1 MYGVLYGD
9 VLSHLIVR
17 TDALLRSRAEPYAR
31 TVEVSNRKSSTS
43 KRAVVFTMSP
53 GGGVGDTVKTSYA
66 TVDVI
71 ANDEGD
77 TADLM
82 NLVLALATSRGVGG
96 MVDGQPLLSATING
110 GPNSDPAADGF
121 FKQTAELELQHRG
134 VNL

>member
-1 MYGVLYGD
+1 MFGVVYSD
-9 VLSHLIVR
+9 VLSHLIIR
-17 TDALLRSRAEPYAR
+17 TDALLRSRPEVFAR
-31 TVEVSNRKSSTS
+31 TVEVSNRKSAAS

-77 TADLM
+77 AADLM
-82 NLVLALATSRGVGG
+82 NLVLALATSRGAGG
-96 MVDGQPLLSATING
+96 MVDGQPLLAATING